1 MPPVEAWER
10 VLVSAEALTEGA
22 HASIAC
28 TDCHQGDG
36 GSAELEQAHEDLI
49 QDPSQPPSNVCGT
62 CHEPIQE
69 AHENSLHVTLA
80 GYDTALYSRSLP
92 DNHPVLEDMEAN
104 HCNRCHASCG
114 QCHVSQPASV
124 GGGLLEGHTY
134 VQTPPMSRTCTGCHG
149 SRIRNEYSGRNE
161 GFPGDVH
168 LSQARFNCANCHSG
182 DEMHGVGVESN
193 HRYDGTRQPLCEE
206 CHADS
211 SVQQHVLHGDKL
223 ACQVCHSVAY
233 KNCADCHVQKADD
246 GTPLFQ
252 TADSWMDFR
261 IGLNPNPTAERPWI
275 YVLVRH
281 VPVSPTSFDFYGLNL
296 LPNFNARPT
305 WVLTTPHNIQRITPQ
320 NEKCENCHGNADLF
334 LTLDAVLPGEQEANT
349 PVIVEELP

>member
-1 MPPVEAWER
+1 M
-10 VLVSAEALTEGA
+10 GA
-22 HASIAC
+22 RPGECRSP
-28 TDCHQGDG
+28 DG
-36 GSAELEQAHEDLI
+36 RRSCVNRLYRLSSRRWWQRRAGAGARGFDSR
-49 QDPSQPPSNVCGT
+49 P
-62 CHEPIQE
+62 
-69 AHENSLHVTLA
+69 LA
-80 GYDTALYSRSLP
+80 APLQCVWNLP
-92 DNHPVLEDMEAN
+92 RADSGGARE
-104 HCNRCHASCG
+104 
-114 QCHVSQPASV
+114 QPARHA
-124 GGGLLEGHTY
+124 GGLLEGHTY